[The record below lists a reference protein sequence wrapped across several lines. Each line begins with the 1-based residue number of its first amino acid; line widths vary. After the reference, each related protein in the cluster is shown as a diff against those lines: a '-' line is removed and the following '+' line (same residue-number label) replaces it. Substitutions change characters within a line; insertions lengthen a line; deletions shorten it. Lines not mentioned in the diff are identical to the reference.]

1 MNILKQST
9 AATIKLGPFVDD
21 TDGKTAETAL
31 TIGQAD
37 IRLSKNGGDIAQT
50 NNATGATHDELGYY
64 DIPLDTTDTGTLG
77 RLRVLVS
84 KTGALPVWQEFLVV
98 TANVYDTLCSTD
110 ILDVN
115 VTAMAAD
122 VITASVFDESTA
134 YPLKSADTGATAVAR
149 TGADSDTLETLSD
162 QLDADV
168 TLASTQGAI
177 TWGQQK
183 IVANVANEGA
193 LDIRNTNAEGIGQR
207 NYGTEIGQSNI
218 AINTNAGEN
227 AIGQLNHGTST
238 NGDLTT
244 HIYGQCNESVLLS
257 GTAAANQAVGGYD
270 PALALEATLTAI
282 KGAGWTSETLAAI
295 DLLIDAI
302 KAKTDNLPASPAAV
316 GSAMTLTAAYDK
328 AKDDVL
334 TPLAVVD
341 GIVDAIKAQTDKIPA
356 TPASSG
362 EYTTNI
368 GAIKA
373 KTDNL
378 PLSPA
383 SSGEYTSALTA
394 IQNDLDNPNQYKA
407 DVSNLALQATSLAI
421 KGQTDKI
428 PAAPAQT
435 GEYNAALTA
444 IQADLDN
451 PTQYKADVSGLAT
464 TAHVQEV
471 ENKID
476 AIDVT
481 VNTIPT
487 NPLLDTAY
495 TAPDNAGIAA
505 IQEKTEQL
513 TFTAPNKVDAS
524 ATVDLTGIATSDDLD
539 IIGGKVD
546 GILNKLNVSSVEY
559 VTAVVGST
567 ITILRGDTLSARLL
581 DLGDLTQYANLD
593 FTVKRVAG
601 ELDDA
606 AKIRLR
612 KNASGTDDGLLRL
625 NGAEHATATDGSIVI
640 DDLATGDIEIK
651 LTAAATQEL
660 VPGNYVYDVQ
670 LITANEVKTLTSG
683 TCQVTADVTRA
694 TV

>member
-1 MNILKQST
+1 MNLLKQST

-84 KTGALPVWQEFLVV
+84 KAGALPVWQDFLIV

-110 ILDVN
+110 TFDVN
-115 VTAMAAD
+115 VTALAND
-122 VITASVFDESTA
+122 VITSNAFDESSA
-134 YPLKSADTGATAVAR
+134 YPLKSADTGATQVAR
-149 TGADSDTLETLSD
+149 VGADSDTLETLSD
-162 QLDADV
+162 EIAAVKAETALILADTGTDGVVVASGQTVATVTNLTNLPTMPADWVTASGLKADAV
-168 TLASTQGAI
+168 TKIQSGLA
-177 TWGQQK
+177 
-183 IVANVANEGA
+183 
-193 LDIRNTNAEGIGQR
+193 
-207 NYGTEIGQSNI
+207 
-218 AINTNAGEN
+218 
-227 AIGQLNHGTST
+227 
-238 NGDLTT
+238 
-244 HIYGQCNESVLLS
+244 
-257 GTAAANQAVGGYD
+257 TAAALDAVD
-270 PALALEATLTAI
+270 NFVDTEVAAI
-282 KGAGWTSETLAAI
+282 LAAV
-295 DLLIDAI
+295 DTEVAAI

-356 TPASSG
+356 TPASAG
-362 EYTTNI
+362 EYTANI

-451 PTQYKADVSGLAT
+451 PAQYRADVSGLAT
-464 TAHVQEV
+464 QES
-471 ENKID
+471 
-476 AIDVT
+476 
-481 VNTIPT
+481 VNAIPT
-487 NPLLDTAY
+487 TPLLAANY
-495 TAPDNAGIAA
+495 TAPDNAGIGA
-505 IQEKTEQL
+505 IKTKTDQL
-513 TFTAPNKVDAS
+513 TFTTLNKVDAS
-524 ATVDLTGIATSDDLD
+524 ATIDPTGLATSADLAVVDENVDAIKEKTDQMAFTVANKIDASATVDPTGIATSEELE
-539 IIGGKVD
+539 IIGEKVD
-546 GILNKLNVSSVEY
+546 GVLDKLNVSTVQF
-559 VTAVVGST
+559 VTSVVGST
-567 ITILRGDTLSARLL
+567 ITILRGDTLTASLL
-581 DLGDLTQYANLD
+581 NLGSMESYVSLD
-593 FTVKRVAG
+593 FTVKASMHQSD
-601 ELDDA
+601 DDA
-606 AKIRLR
+606 VIRIR
-612 KNASGTDDGLLRL
+612 KNASGLTDGLLRL
-625 NGAEHATATDGSIVI
+625 NGAAHTTGTDGSITINDAPTGNITIMLKAGVT
-640 DDLATGDIEIK
+640 DD
-651 LTAAATQEL
+651 L
-660 VPGNYVYDVQ
+660 VPGTYVYDIQ
-670 LITANEVKTLTSG
+670 LIEAAEVTTLTTGSLI
-683 TCQVTADVTRA
+683 VTADVTRLVA
-694 TV
+694 